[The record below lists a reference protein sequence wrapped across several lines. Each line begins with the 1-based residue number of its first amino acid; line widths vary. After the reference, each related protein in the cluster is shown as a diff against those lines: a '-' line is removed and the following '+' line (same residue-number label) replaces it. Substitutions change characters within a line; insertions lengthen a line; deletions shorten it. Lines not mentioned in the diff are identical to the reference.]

1 MSGVPSP
8 CNKVCI
14 LDPVTQVCTG
24 CLRTIDEIAR
34 WSEMDEEEK
43 ARVVAMLRER
53 KAQQGPP

>member
-14 LDPVTQVCTG
+14 LDSATQVCIG
-24 CLRTIDEIAR
+24 CFRTLDEIAR

-43 ARVVAMLRER
+43 ARVVAALPERRER
-53 KAQQGPP
+53 LPLR